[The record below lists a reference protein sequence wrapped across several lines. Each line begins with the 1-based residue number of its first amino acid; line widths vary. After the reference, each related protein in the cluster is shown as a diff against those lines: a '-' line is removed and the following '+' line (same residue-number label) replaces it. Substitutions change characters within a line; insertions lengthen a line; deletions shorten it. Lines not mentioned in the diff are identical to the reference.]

1 MDGLGIV
8 VGADAAL
15 VVFKRHVAE
24 AFAMKANDVGLE
36 AVVASRSEE
45 FATEA
50 ADGDGGEVA
59 FGFFEFD
66 FFDAIEGLEGGP
78 AKHVLEGFIAT
89 HEEATIGRCAEERL
103 GAFVIAKEADA
114 KAFATGEDEAG
125 DIEEAEGVAGGA
137 DVGAEG
143 VEAFVF
149 GMDGDVDVFW

>member
-1 MDGLGIV
+1 
-8 VGADAAL
+8 
-15 VVFKRHVAE
+15 
-24 AFAMKANDVGLE
+24 
-36 AVVASRSEE
+36 VVASGSEE

-103 GAFVIAKEADA
+103 GTFVIAKEADT

-137 DVGAEG
+137 DVGA
-143 VEAFVF
+143 
-149 GMDGDVDVFW
+149 